1 MIISK
6 IDGTVCKNNLGLS
19 VHLKKY
25 GMTLIDYLEKYEG
38 FKKPRCLYC
47 EGEVKI
53 RGNRGGIDF
62 NMTCGR
68 EECYK
73 KILKSRKHSEE
84 SKNKIRKS
92 RFNYLANKDNF
103 LKTAWGK
110 VSQNEMTYGEKWLN
124 DILVSEGFYSKYDVV
139 YQYPIFPYVIDF
151 AFVNEKIAL
160 EFDGKCH
167 FISGKRIEHDIKRDS
182 ELEKNGWRTFRIAY
196 NEMESFKI
204 ESFVNFMDNL
214 SLPTNIKK
222 LEGRLVKNEE
232 IKKPKENKR
241 ELNRIK
247 YDNEQYRIA
256 EIVSTSGIDFS
267 SFGWVNQVSH
277 LTGKKHQKINGWMKK
292 YLPEIYEISYKK
304 RSSK

>member
-19 VHLKKY
+19 IHLKKY
-25 GMTLIDYLEKYEG
+25 GMTLIDYLEKYDG
-38 FKKPRCLYC
+38 FKKPKCTYC
-47 EGEVKI
+47 NREVKI
-53 RGNRGGIDF
+53 RGDRNNINF
-62 NMTCGR
+62 NKTCGDK
-68 EECYK
+68 EC
-73 KILKSRKHSEE
+73 SAKHSKSKIISEE
-84 SKNKIRKS
+84 TKSKMREK
-92 RFNYLANKDNF
+92 RFNYLSNKENF

-167 FISGKRIEHDIKRDS
+167 FISGKRIDHDIKRDF
-182 ELEKNGWRTFRIAY
+182 ELGKKGWRTFRIAY

-204 ESFVNFMDNL
+204 ESFLNFIDNL
-214 SLPTNIKK
+214 NIPTNIKN
-222 LEGRLVKNEE
+222 LEERLIKNEE

-247 YDNEQYRIA
+247 YDNEQHRIA

-277 LTGKKHQKINGWMKK
+277 LTGKKPQKINSWMKR

-304 RSSK
+304 IKRK

>member
-19 VHLKKY
+19 IHLKKY

-38 FKKPRCLYC
+38 FKKPKCPYC
-47 EGEVKI
+47 DNEVKI
-53 RGNRGGIDF
+53 RSNQNNLRF
-62 NMTCGR
+62 NKTCGN
-68 EECYK
+68 ESCLTSHK
-73 KILKSRKHSEE
+73 KTFILSEE
-84 SKNKIRKS
+84 TRNKIRKS

-124 DILVSEGFYSKYDVV
+124 DILVFGGFYSKYDIV

-167 FISGKRIEHDIKRDS
+167 FISGKRIDHDIKRDS
-182 ELEKNGWRTFRIAY
+182 ELEKRGWRTFRIAY

-204 ESFVNFMDNL
+204 ESFLNFIDNL
-214 SLPTNIKK
+214 NIPTNIKK
-222 LEGRLVKNEE
+222 LEERLIKNKE
-232 IKKPKENKR
+232 IKKPRENKR

-267 SFGWVNQVSH
+267 SFGWVNQVSR
-277 LTGKKHQKINGWMKK
+277 LTGKKYQKINAWMKK
-292 YLPEIYEISYKK
+292 YLPEIYEISYKVK
-304 RSSK
+304 RK